1 LEIPRQSILQKV
13 ETLADLDD
21 TIDDWAKK
29 LERAED
35 QRLRARQR
43 LLEHIAA
50 VLAMPSVIDNKGTAS
65 DGLGVGPEQTP
76 PQSPE
81 GLKSPSM
88 TARYEGES
96 IKIYAGS
103 EMHALLGVLEK
114 ETAALN
120 GMDNVI

>member
-1 LEIPRQSILQKV
+1 MLQKV

-35 QRLRARQR
+35 QRLRARQS

-50 VLAMPSVIDNKGTAS
+50 VLAIMPSVADAKGAPGSLSRPTM
-65 DGLGVGPEQTP
+65 EHTP

-81 GLKSPSM
+81 SLRSPPATSCFD
-88 TARYEGES
+88 GES

-114 ETAALN
+114 ETAVLDSSGKA
-120 GMDNVI
+120 I

>member
-1 LEIPRQSILQKV
+1 MLQKV

-50 VLAMPSVIDNKGTAS
+50 VLAMPSIIDARGAATG
-65 DGLGVGPEQTP
+65 GLGVETP

-81 GLKSPSM
+81 SLKSPPM
-88 TARYEGES
+88 TARYDAES
-96 IKIYAGS
+96 IRIYAGT

-114 ETAALN
+114 ETAALKSAE
-120 GMDNVI
+120 NVI

>member
-1 LEIPRQSILQKV
+1 MLQKV

-29 LERAED
+29 LERTED

-50 VLAMPSVIDNKGTAS
+50 VLVMPSVIETKRAAS
-65 DGLGVGPEQTP
+65 GGPSVGRDQTP

-81 GLKSPSM
+81 GLKSPPV
-88 TARYEGES
+88 TGGYDAES
-96 IKIYAGS
+96 IRVYAGS
-103 EMHALLGVLEK
+103 EMHALLGVLDK
-114 ETAALN
+114 ETAALKSTR
-120 GMDNVI
+120 NVP

>member
-1 LEIPRQSILQKV
+1 MLQKV

-21 TIDDWAKK
+21 TIDEWAKK

-35 QRLRARQR
+35 QRLRARQM

-50 VLAMPSVIDNKGTAS
+50 VLVIRSVIDTKGATCG
-65 DGLGVGPEQTP
+65 GLGVGREQTP

-81 GLKSPSM
+81 SLKSPPM
-88 TARYEGES
+88 TASYDAES

-103 EMHALLGVLEK
+103 EMHALLSVLNE
-114 ETAALN
+114 ETSALS
-120 GMDNVI
+120 GTKNVA

>member
-1 LEIPRQSILQKV
+1 MLQKV
-13 ETLADLDD
+13 ETLADLDE

-35 QRLRARQR
+35 QRLRVRQR

-50 VLAMPSVIDNKGTAS
+50 VLVIRSVIDTKGATCG
-65 DGLGVGPEQTP
+65 GLEVCREQTP

-81 GLKSPSM
+81 SLKSPPM
-88 TARYEGES
+88 TAGHDAES

-103 EMHALLGVLEK
+103 EMHALLGVLNR
-114 ETAALN
+114 ETFA
-120 GMDNVI
+120 VRH

>member
-1 LEIPRQSILQKV
+1 MLQKV

-50 VLAMPSVIDNKGTAS
+50 VLAMPPLTDSAGTS
-65 DGLGVGPEQTP
+65 GRESTVGREQTP
-76 PQSPE
+76 PLSPE
-81 GLKSPSM
+81 SLKSPPVTSNYD
-88 TARYEGES
+88 AES
-96 IKIYAGS
+96 IRIYAGS
-103 EMHALLGVLEK
+103 EMHALLGALDM
-114 ETAALN
+114 ETTAFK
-120 GMDNVI
+120 GGENVI

>member
-1 LEIPRQSILQKV
+1 MLQKV

-21 TIDDWAKK
+21 TIDEWAKK

-35 QRLRARQR
+35 QRLRTRQT

-50 VLAMPSVIDNKGTAS
+50 VLVTRSVVDTKGATCG
-65 DGLGVGPEQTP
+65 GLEVGREQTP

-81 GLKSPSM
+81 SLKSPPM
-88 TARYEGES
+88 AAGYDVES

-103 EMHALLGVLEK
+103 EMHALLGVLNE
-114 ETAALN
+114 ETSALSGTKNAA
-120 GMDNVI
+120 